1 MNQPVLVMSERGET
15 ALVQWHDGERLRRA
29 YVPSAEVV
37 GGHVEGETLAQGIQ
51 VGADWETLGGE
62 GVTARALAEELRRV
76 GVWTADDLHVN
87 WRGAEKAACKV
98 GREVLLRLLREAT

>member
-1 MNQPVLVMSERGET
+1 MSQPVLVVRETGGT
-15 ALVQWHDGERLRRA
+15 ALVQWHDGERMRRA
-29 YVPSAEVV
+29 CVPSTEVV
-37 GGHVEGETLAQGIQ
+37 GGHVKAETLGQGVQ
-51 VGADWETLGGE
+51 VGVDWEALGGE